1 MTFKK
6 PFFLLALLAL
16 VAAVATQLVLRTEDA
31 RVSAAPDEEATKAA
45 PAAREG
51 SGTKHTRTES
61 TKETATVRTI
71 TEDGSLSEPM
81 TVPAVN
87 LTDAEWKARLTSV
100 QHYILR
106 EKGTE
111 RAGTGSLLKNKE
123 KGVYTCAGCK
133 LPLFASDTKFESGT
147 GWPSFYAPIAKENVA
162 EETDTAYGMV
172 RTEIL
177 CARCDGHLGHVFND
191 GPQPTGLR
199 YCMNSASLEFTEE
212 GNLKSLAEIQLASND
227 TSAPKKS
234 PWLPLPEDDTPLP
247 TTGTPATAIFGGGCF
262 WCTEAVF
269 EQLEGVSAVVSGY
282 SGGDA
287 KGANYKAVC
296 TGTTGHAEVIEIA
309 YDPAKISYGQ
319 LMRVFFTLHDPTTLN
334 YQKPDSGTQY
344 RSAIFYQSDA
354 EKALAERYIKQLNET
369 GKFSDPIVT
378 TLEPLEKFYPA
389 EDYHQ
394 DFVKHNPRHPYVV
407 RWALP
412 KLEKLDRMLKADGKS
427 A

>member
-6 PFFLLALLAL
+6 PFFLVALVLLAGL
-16 VAAVATQLVLRTEDA
+16 AASQILLRSEGA
-31 RVSAAPDEEATKAA
+31 RVSAAPENAKAEAA
-45 PAAREG
+45 PEKREG
-51 SGTKHTRTES
+51 SGTKHVRSDVAKES
-61 TKETATVRTI
+61 ATVRTI
-71 TEDGSLSEPM
+71 TEDGTLSEPV
-81 TVPAVN
+81 TVPAVK
-87 LTDAEWKARLTSV
+87 LTDAEWKARLTKM

-106 EKGTE
+106 DKGTE
-111 RAGTGSLLKNKE
+111 RAGTGALLKNKE

-162 EETDTAYGMV
+162 EESDEAYGMV

-199 YCMNSASLEFTEE
+199 YCMNSASLEFTEAS
-212 GNLKSLAEIQLASND
+212 NLKSLAQTQLASNEA
-227 TSAPKKS
+227 SAPAAN
-234 PWLPLPEDDTPLP
+234 PWLPLPENNAPLP
-247 TTGTPATAIFGGGCF
+247 DAGNPAKAIFGGGCF

-269 EQLEGVSAVVSGY
+269 EKLDGVSAVVSGY

-309 YDPAKISYGQ
+309 YDPAKISYGE

-334 YQKPDSGTQY
+334 YQKPDTGTQY
-344 RSAIFYQSDA
+344 RSAIFYHSDA
-354 EKALAERYIKQLNET
+354 EKALAESYIKQLNES

-412 KLEKLDRMLKADGKS
+412 KLEKLDKMLKADGKDV
-427 A
+427 